1 MMYGKKTVTKKKGYG
16 GKATPKKT
24 TKKVVVKTKRSKR

>member
-16 GKATPKKT
+16 GKAAPKKT
-24 TKKVVVKTKRSKR
+24 TKKMVVKTKRGKR